1 MKILYLTPGCFDKGG
16 ISRYNRYQITACRE
30 LFGAGNVRV
39 ISLLGPAPDDFE
51 DEFPVTWHGSGT
63 GKISKVS
70 MIRQVFMQALAWK
83 PDIIMAAHV
92 NLSGL
97 ACLAGN
103 ISRAKTVMN
112 AYGLEVWSPM
122 RRDAAWGLRKTNYI
136 IADCHNTA
144 SFLVQHKKYRKEN
157 ISVIWDCIDN
167 SKFYPIPILSSEKL
181 DKYGIPDP
189 QKYFII
195 LTLGRLSLPDAL
207 YKGYDRLIK
216 IFSKISEKYDNARLV
231 IAGRGNYVSELKK
244 MAADLKLEDRICF
257 TGSIEEN
264 DMATIYNCCSVFSLV
279 TESGEGKGEG
289 IPLTPLEAIACGK
302 PIIVG
307 NQDGS
312 AEAVIEGNGYVV
324 DPDDFEQQAGLIM
337 GLMDDPILLKT
348 FSDNAFRVSVKF
360 FSYQEFTM
368 KHLNFFNQFFPLQR
382 NEK

>member
-30 LFGAGNVRV
+30 LFGEANIRV

-63 GKISKVS
+63 GIISKAG
-70 MIRQVFMQALAWK
+70 MIQRAFSHAISWK
-83 PDIIMAAHV
+83 PDIILSAHV

-103 ISRAKTVMN
+103 ICGAVTVMN
-112 AYGLEVWSPM
+112 AYGLEIWSPM
-122 RRDAAWGLRKTNYI
+122 RRDAAWGLRKVKYI

-144 SFLVQHKKYRKEN
+144 SFLVQQKKYKEEN
-157 ISVIWDCIDN
+157 ITVIWDCIDKE
-167 SKFYPIPILSSEKL
+167 KFYPVSEPSMDILA
-181 DKYGIPDP
+181 KYGIPDP
-189 QKYFII
+189 RKHFIL

-216 IFSKISEKYDNARLV
+216 VFSMLYKNYDQARLV
-231 IAGRGNYVSELKK
+231 IAGRGSYVSELKK
-244 MAADLKLEDRICF
+244 VSSDLKLEDRVCF
-257 TGSIEEN
+257 TGSIDEK
-264 DMATIYNCCSVFSLV
+264 DMASIYNCCSVFSLV

-312 AEAVIEGNGYVV
+312 AEAVIDENGYVV
-324 DPDDFEQQAGLIM
+324 NPYDLENQSKLIM
-337 GLMDDPILLKT
+337 DFIKDPELLKRY
-348 FSDNAFRVSVKF
+348 SENALRVSDKYFSYSEFKMKHANF
-360 FSYQEFTM
+360 FSHIFSSAS
-368 KHLNFFNQFFPLQR
+368 
-382 NEK
+382 

>member
-30 LFGAGNVRV
+30 LFGAENIRV
-39 ISLLGPAPDDFE
+39 LSLLGPSSDDFE
-51 DEFPVTWHGSGT
+51 DEFPVTWHGTGT
-63 GKISKVS
+63 GKVSKAG
-70 MIRQVFMQALAWK
+70 MIRHVFSQALKWK
-83 PDIIMAAHV
+83 PDIIVSAHV

-103 ISRAKTVMN
+103 ICGALTVMN
-112 AYGLEVWSPM
+112 AYGLEIWSPM
-122 RRDAAWGLRKTNYI
+122 RRDAAWGLRKSKYI

-144 SFLVQHKKYRKEN
+144 SFLVQQKKYRQEK

-167 SKFYPIPILSSEKL
+167 SKFFPMPMPPLETL

-207 YKGYDRLIK
+207 YKGYGRLIK
-216 IFSKISEKYDNARLV
+216 VFSKIAENHNRARLV
-231 IAGRGNYVSELKK
+231 IAGRGDYVSELKK
-244 MAADLKLEDRICF
+244 MAGDLNLQERISF
-257 TGSIEEN
+257 TGSIEEK
-264 DMATIYNCCSVFSLV
+264 DMASIYNSCSVFSLV

-312 AEAVIEGNGYVV
+312 AEAVIKDNGYIV
-324 DPDDFEQQAGLIM
+324 DPADQGKQAALIGGLIK
-337 GLMDDPILLKT
+337 DPELLKT
-348 FSDNAFRVSVKF
+348 LSENALEVSGKY
-360 FSYQEFTM
+360 FSYQEFKM
-368 KHLNFFNQFFPLQR
+368 KHEHFFNHIFSSVS
-382 NEK
+382 